1 MISPPEPAASRDPA
15 RVPYGWIIV
24 GALSVTETVSWGIIY
39 YGFPVFLQ
47 AMEREFKAS
56 AVSVAGA
63 FSLALAITAL
73 AAVPVGRWI
82 DRAGSRGLMT
92 LGSCLAAALTLAWA
106 RTTSLGMLYA
116 VWCGMG
122 FAMAMTLY
130 DPAFATIVQWFGRHR
145 DRALLTVTLVAGLAS
160 AIFMPLAAWLLARV
174 GWRDAVE
181 ILGVFLAVVTIPIH
195 ALVLRASSLTHA
207 PHGGATGPPSTGV
220 TLRNA
225 LRTSVFWTLNGAF
238 AVGAFATV
246 TITVHLIPFLTQRGY
261 PQAYAAAA
269 VGWIGAMQIP
279 GRLLFV
285 PIAAW
290 LGPRAVTGSVFIA
303 QAAAMAMLPFA
314 GRLPALIPAILL
326 LGAANGMATLARPS
340 AVADAFGRRYYAS
353 VSGAIAVGSNGARA
367 LAPIGAA
374 LLGSWMGS
382 YGSLFWTLSAALAA
396 AGIVLFVTETR
407 AVAAEVPRPAP
418 RGTPGSPD

>member
-1 MISPPEPAASRDPA
+1 
-15 RVPYGWIIV
+15 RVHYGWIIV
-24 GALSVTETVSWGIIY
+24 AALSVTETISWGIIY

-47 AMEREFKAS
+47 AMEHEFKAS

-63 FSLALAITAL
+63 FSVALAITAL
-73 AAVPVGRWI
+73 AAVPVGRWM
-82 DRAGSRGLMT
+82 DRAGPRGLMT
-92 LGSCLAAALTLAWA
+92 VGSCLAAALTIAWA
-106 RTTSLGMLYA
+106 HTTSLGMLYA

-130 DPAFATIVQWFGRHR
+130 DPAFAAIVQWFGRHR

-160 AIFMPLAAWLLARV
+160 TIFMPLAAWLLARV
-174 GWRDAVE
+174 GWRGAVE
-181 ILGVFLAVVTIPIH
+181 ILGVILAVVTIPIH
-195 ALVLRASSLTHA
+195 ALVLRPSSLTHA
-207 PHGGATGPPSTGV
+207 PNGAASGATGSPSTGV
-220 TLRNA
+220 TLRDA
-225 LRTSVFWTLNGAF
+225 LRTSIFWALNAAF

-285 PIAAW
+285 PVAAW
-290 LGPRAVTGSVFIA
+290 LGRRAVTGSVFVA
-303 QAAAMAMLPFA
+303 QAVAMAMLPFV
-314 GRLPALIPAILL
+314 GQLPALIPAILL
-326 LGAANGMATLARPS
+326 LGAANGMSTLARPS
-340 AVADAFGRRYYAS
+340 AVADAFGRRHYAS

-382 YGSLFWTLSAALAA
+382 YGSLFWMLSAALAA
-396 AGIVLFVTETR
+396 AGIVLFLTETR
-407 AVAAEVPRPAP
+407 TVEAAVPGSAP
-418 RGTPGSPD
+418 RGTRGSPD